1 MGTWTGL
8 IWFRLVKGG
17 GCCKHG
23 HKPSG
28 SMKCRDFLTNLELV
42 SSSRS
47 LSRGGSKYMLKVV
60 TS

>member
-23 HKPSG
+23 HKPS
-28 SMKCRDFLTNLELV
+28 ELV